1 MDADQDLTISRLGG
15 VIPAHPTASFRS
27 DLPAPV
33 TSMALAPHR
42 PDKQIGPMPAPLQI
56 LSASKSFRTP
66 EGGTITALDQVSL
79 TLDQAEFVTLLGPS
93 GCGKTTLLR
102 TISGFEAL
110 DAGEIVIDG
119 APVTQRPAHQRP
131 VNTVFQKYALF
142 AHMSVARNVGY
153 ALEIAGI
160 DRKTIRRRVGEML
173 ELVGLQGMEN
183 RSISQ
188 LSGGQQQRVALARA
202 LAAKPKLL
210 LLDEPLSA
218 LDKNLRQKMQH
229 ELKTLQREL
238 GIGFIFV
245 THDQEEALTMSDR
258 IAVLAKGRI
267 QQIGAPDALYKHPA
281 NLFTADFLG
290 ESNLIRIERAGGRA
304 TLADGQSFP
313 CAQGAG
319 PATLMLR
326 PEALRLTPED
336 LAAGSAP
343 VLRFTGRMRAAYYTG
358 KDHQID
364 FDCPQFGP
372 MQALLRDTGAALPNA
387 GDQIT
392 LFAAQNALHLID
404 EVAP

>member
-1 MDADQDLTISRLGG
+1 
-15 VIPAHPTASFRS
+15 
-27 DLPAPV
+27 
-33 TSMALAPHR
+33 
-42 PDKQIGPMPAPLQI
+42 MPAPLQI
-56 LSASKSFRTP
+56 LSASKSFPTP
-66 EGGTITALDQVSL
+66 EGGVITALDQVSL
-79 TLDQAEFVTLLGPS
+79 TLDQAEFVTFLGPS

-102 TISGFEAL
+102 TISGFEGL

-119 APVTQRPAHQRP
+119 TPVTQRPAHQRP

-160 DRKTIRRRVGEML
+160 DRKTIRTRVGEML
-173 ELVGLQGMEN
+173 ELVGLQSMEN

-202 LAAKPKLL
+202 LVAKPKLL

-267 QQIGAPDALYKHPA
+267 QQIGAPDMLYKHPA

-290 ESNLIRIERAGGRA
+290 ESNLIRVERAGAIA

-313 CAQGAG
+313 CAHGIG

-326 PEALRLTPED
+326 PEALRLTPE
-336 LAAGSAP
+336 AFASSAAP
-343 VLRFTGRMRAAYYTG
+343 VLRFTGIMRAAYYTG
-358 KDHQID
+358 KDQQID

-372 MQALLRDTGAALPNA
+372 MQALLRDTGEALPKA

-392 LFAAQNALHLID
+392 LYAAQDALHLVD